1 MKLPSAGSHDVP
13 CHSGFG
19 WRNFETQRVNHRIKV
34 PQKKSPVDSPSSFLC
49 WNQHPMGSD
58 FCFTILIHTHGVHS
72 HGGYPYT
79 IHIHPFSLDFPW
91 NQPSIFGVPPWRAG
105 PPRFCSRP
113 APSVTRHTDTF
124 LAVDELRH
132 EASQFRFGDQ
142 LHALVE
148 VVRHGLGKFLAER
161 MGQDITRRHKPCP
174 CLVEGYSE
182 TEPIQT

>member
-1 MKLPSAGSHDVP
+1 MVSIVMGGTPTPSIS
-13 CHSGFG
+13 
-19 WRNFETQRVNHRIKV
+19 I
-34 PQKKSPVDSPSSFLC
+34 
-49 WNQHPMGSD
+49 
-58 FCFTILIHTHGVHS
+58 HS
-72 HGGYPYT
+72 HWIFHEINHPFLGYP
-79 IHIHPFSLDFPW
+79 HDELDPH
-91 NQPSIFGVPPWRAG
+91 
-105 PPRFCSRP
+105 RFFSRP